1 MSVDVNGG
9 FSFCNPITF
18 FCFLFTEDESPS
30 QKLWTDLYRETFL
43 PGMVPRGD
51 PGQGMVCLAPH
62 SHSTASFVPA
72 SLSTDRSSGGFFEPV
87 LCQMEGSASMKLECV
102 GCVKLDVR
110 EAKPSMLL
118 EKSKLKVKLAEQ
130 QVQAAR
136 TKPKNK
142 KGKTKAN
149 GFLSAF
155 GRNDNYTT
163 SRSLSTTSKQ
173 CRPSCQVAD
182 GSPYKP
188 TPGWSLLTCFKHFL
202 STWTIQFCLYFPA
215 FIHVTMAALPGED
228 RDIND

>member
-1 MSVDVNGG
+1 MSH
-9 FSFCNPITF
+9 
-18 FCFLFTEDESPS
+18 
-30 QKLWTDLYRETFL
+30 L
-43 PGMVPRGD
+43 P
-51 PGQGMVCLAPH
+51 
-62 SHSTASFVPA
+62 
-72 SLSTDRSSGGFFEPV
+72 RSSGLISTGRRFSQEWSPGGTLGRGWCAWPRIHIVQLPLCQPLSALTGPPGDFFEPV

-102 GCVKLDVR
+102 GCVELDVR

-188 TPGWSLLTCFKHFL
+188 TPGWSLLTCFKRFL